1 MGAKLI
7 IDKLEVGPI
16 MANCYIV
23 GCEETRQAAVI
34 DPGDEADRILY
45 SLARHKLTVTSIIN
59 THGHF
64 DHVSAN
70 RQIKQAT
77 GAELIIHAADAP
89 MLAALSEM
97 AAAFGLSCDNSP
109 PPDRTVDEGD
119 VITFGNIEMKVL
131 HTPGHSPGGISL
143 VSGDT
148 AFVGD
153 TLFAGSI
160 GRTDFPGGDFDTLIA
175 AIQNKLFPLGDR
187 VTVYCG
193 HGPET
198 TIGRERRTNP
208 FAAMI

>member
-1 MGAKLI
+1 MI
-7 IDKLEVGPI
+7 IEKLEVGPI
-16 MANCYIV
+16 MANCFIV

-45 SLARHKLTVTSIIN
+45 KLAGHKLTVTSIIN

-70 RQIKQAT
+70 RELKNAT

-89 MLAALSEM
+89 MLTSLSEM

-119 VITFGNIEMKVL
+119 TIAFGSIEMKVL

-143 VSGDT
+143 VCGDKV
-148 AFVGD
+148 FVGD

-160 GRTDFPGGDFDTLIA
+160 GRTDFPGGDFDTLIS
-175 AIQNKLFPLGDR
+175 AIRTKLFPLGDE
-187 VTVYCG
+187 VMVLCG

-198 TIGRERRTNP
+198 TIGREKRTNP
-208 FAAMI
+208 FAAI

>member
-1 MGAKLI
+1 MI
-7 IDKLEVGPI
+7 IKSLPVGPLYT
-16 MANCYIV
+16 NCFV
-23 GCEETRQAAVI
+23 LGCEDTKEAVVI
-34 DPGDEADRILY
+34 DPGGDSDKILMALADE
-45 SLARHKLTVTSIIN
+45 KLTLKYIIN

-70 RQIKQAT
+70 RDLKQVT

-89 MLAALSEM
+89 MLTGLSEM

-119 VITFGNIEMKVL
+119 VIAVGKIEMKVL

-143 VSGDT
+143 VSGDKV
-148 AFVGD
+148 FVGD

-160 GRTDFPGGDFDTLIA
+160 GRTDFPGGDFDTLISV
-175 AIQNKLFPLGDR
+175 IRNKLFPLGDK

-198 TIGRERRTNP
+198 TIGMEKRSNP
-208 FAAMI
+208 FAAIR